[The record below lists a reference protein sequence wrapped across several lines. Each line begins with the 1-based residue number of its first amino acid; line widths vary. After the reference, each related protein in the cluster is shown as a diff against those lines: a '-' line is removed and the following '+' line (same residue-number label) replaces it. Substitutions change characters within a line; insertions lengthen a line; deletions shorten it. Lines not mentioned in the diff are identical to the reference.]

1 MTIKC
6 HNEYFKSKFEYFK
19 LFLKKLN
26 DHYDVIKASLIFMRS
41 VWKLFGKT
49 VKTAQIQIAIYQ
61 GLTGI
66 FACGFLHYDPWN
78 NAIKAVMKKQK
89 YKSLSFEL

>member
-1 MTIKC
+1 MSC
-6 HNEYFKSKFEYFK
+6 LK
-19 LFLKKLN
+19 LLGKK
-26 DHYDVIKASLIFMRS
+26 A
-41 VWKLFGKT
+41 KT
-49 VKTAQIQIAIYQ
+49 GHFQTALSQ

-78 NAIKAVMKKQK
+78 NTFKAEIKQQE